1 MGTMTGWLWPRDLC
15 LFQTEFH
22 LLLRPPPLPNQNK
35 VQMNAFTIKDVKGKT
50 HLQNPSL
57 KRFGVWQRFFTG
69 RTKPDMLGSA
79 QGESFSNR
87 PAKPDILSTGVGF
100 FWRAL

>member
-1 MGTMTGWLWPRDLC
+1 
-15 LFQTEFH
+15 
-22 LLLRPPPLPNQNK
+22 
-35 VQMNAFTIKDVKGKT
+35 MNVFASKGVKGKPYVEF
-50 HLQNPSL
+50 PSL
-57 KRFGVWQRFFTG
+57 KRFGVWQRFVTG